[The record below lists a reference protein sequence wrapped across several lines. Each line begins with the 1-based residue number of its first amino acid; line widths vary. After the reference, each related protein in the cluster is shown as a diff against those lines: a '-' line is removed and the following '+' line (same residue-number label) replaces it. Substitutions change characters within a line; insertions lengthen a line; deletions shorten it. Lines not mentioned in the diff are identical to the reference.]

1 MNHMNP
7 KYKQYLE
14 AAEMFRTTTSDNEA
28 LDTKCKSYLSK
39 FFAND
44 QPSFDRG
51 VFIGKSVIDEL
62 DAKHAL
68 EAIFEAVLDEEASHL
83 KALLASDKLDKT
95 TVVKLHAML
104 AGYISSLLK

>member
-1 MNHMNP
+1 MNP
-7 KYKQYLE
+7 RYKQYLE
-14 AAEMFRTTTSDNEA
+14 AAEVFRTATSDNETPV
-28 LDTKCKSYLSK
+28 TKCKTYLSK
-39 FFAND
+39 FFGND

-51 VFIGKSVIDEL
+51 VFIGKSVIDEQ

-68 EAIFEAVLDEEASHL
+68 EAIFEDVLDSEASHL
-83 KALLASDKLDKT
+83 KSLLASDKLDKT